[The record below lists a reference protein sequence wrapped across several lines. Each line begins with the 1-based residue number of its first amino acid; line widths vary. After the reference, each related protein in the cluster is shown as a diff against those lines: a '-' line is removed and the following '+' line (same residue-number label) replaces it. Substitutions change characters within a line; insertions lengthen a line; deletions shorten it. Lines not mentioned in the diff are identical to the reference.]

1 MLISAFAFGGTPEM
15 AVKKAFTESA
25 IYISPA
31 LLNEYRNV
39 PLELRSE
46 GKITRLQFE
55 AIIAGIAAFV
65 INAKLIFPRRRIK
78 LCRDEKDNMVL
89 ECCLEAKADLL
100 ITGDKDLL
108 DLTDIPFALKILTPK
123 EYTNYAK

>member
-1 MLISAFAFGGTPEM
+1 M
-15 AVKKAFTESA
+15 AVKKAFTESD

-31 LLNEYRNV
+31 LLNEYRTV
-39 PLELRSE
+39 PLEIKAE
-46 GKITRLQFE
+46 GKITPLQFE
-55 AIIAGIAAFV
+55 ALIAGIAAFV
-65 INAKLIFPRRRIK
+65 INAKIVFPRKRLK

-89 ECCLEAKADLL
+89 ECCLEAKADFL

-123 EYTNYAK
+123 EYLKHNGKGTGTFSR